1 MVITGETM
9 ALSNSQPK
17 GRNRTSRLRGKHEIT
32 LKKQE
37 TKKNK
42 HYTGTENKEINARHI
57 MLNLPCLRN

>member
-9 ALSNSQPK
+9 TLSNSQAK

-37 TKKNK
+37 TKKANITLEQK
-42 HYTGTENKEINARHI
+42 IKR
-57 MLNLPCLRN
+57 